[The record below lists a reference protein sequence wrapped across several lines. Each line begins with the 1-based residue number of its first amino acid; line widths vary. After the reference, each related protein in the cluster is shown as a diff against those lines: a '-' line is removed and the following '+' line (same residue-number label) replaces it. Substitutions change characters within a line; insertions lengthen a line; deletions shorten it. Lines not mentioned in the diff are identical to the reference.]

1 MSELVLPVVVL
12 LASLA
17 VTYFFCLRPMQRGHC
32 AMSRQARK
40 AGGQAP
46 STQAA
51 ELAQLRE
58 QVEALKAGQR
68 ESFRP

>member
-17 VTYFFCLRPMQRGHC
+17 ATYFFCLRPMQRGQC
-32 AMSRQARK
+32 ALGRQARP
-40 AGGQAP
+40 AGEQVP

-68 ESFRP
+68 QSSRL